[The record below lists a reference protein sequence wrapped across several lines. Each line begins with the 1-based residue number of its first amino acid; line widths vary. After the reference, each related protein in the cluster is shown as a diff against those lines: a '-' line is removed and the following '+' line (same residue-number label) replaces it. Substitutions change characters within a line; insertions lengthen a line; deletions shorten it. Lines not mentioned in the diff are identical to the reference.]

1 MSNGASIMMHEAYY
15 DVNNPISYRGVLPLA
30 KLHTLKSASDWL
42 KSQDAYTL
50 HKPVRKKFPRRK
62 TFAKGINDLFQADL
76 VDMQNYSRY
85 NNANRYILTCID
97 VFSKKAFAIPLT
109 DKRGSS
115 LATAFE
121 QIFADT
127 VPNLLQTDRGTEFLN
142 SQVQEVFKKYHIRH
156 YWSYNDDIKAAVVER
171 FNRTLKTRMH
181 RYFTAHHTNRWVD
194 VLQSLIDSYN
204 KTFHRSIGM
213 APNDVTAADQKQI
226 AERMFPLKVTPLWK
240 FEIGAT
246 VRITRYK
253 NVFAKGYTQNWTEEA
268 FKIDERHSTSPP
280 TYSLVDLSGE
290 QIKGRFY
297 EHELQNIIT
306 TGDYIVERVLKTR
319 KRNGQIEH
327 FVQWRGYGSKFNSWT
342 TSLRKI

>member
-1 MSNGASIMMHEAYY
+1 LI
-15 DVNNPISYRGVLPLA
+15 
-30 KLHTLKSASDWL
+30 HT
-42 KSQDAYTL
+42 T
-50 HKPVRKKFPRRK
+50 
-62 TFAKGINDLFQADL
+62 
-76 VDMQNYSRY
+76 
-85 NNANRYILTCID
+85 
-97 VFSKKAFAIPLT
+97 
-109 DKRGSS
+109 
-115 LATAFE
+115 
-121 QIFADT
+121 
-127 VPNLLQTDRGTEFLN
+127 
-142 SQVQEVFKKYHIRH
+142 
-156 YWSYNDDIKAAVVER
+156 
-171 FNRTLKTRMH
+171 
-181 RYFTAHHTNRWVD
+181 
-194 VLQSLIDSYN
+194 
-204 KTFHRSIGM
+204 
-213 APNDVTAADQKQI
+213 PNDVTAADQKQI